1 MKIIKIMNKVVL
13 LILSFFITIVSF
25 SQKKTAIKGVILD
38 QENFLISYAS
48 VGIINKNIGTTSTDE
63 GSFYLMVTDKEMNDT
78 LQISSIGYD
87 TYKVRIKDFI
97 SQKSH
102 KVILKEKTIELSE
115 ISIVSTEYYVKNAL
129 KNLKNN
135 TIRKKHQLKI
145 LYRRWS
151 VEDNICRF
159 YIEHFMN
166 VIDRGPSSYISKYSI
181 QESRKS
187 SEYRF
192 IKNSQNRHAI
202 EYMEINN
209 PLRDGMFLN
218 DYEWK
223 KIENSSYDGED
234 VLVAEGSN
242 NGINTIKLYI
252 GYDSYKIYRLE
263 IIRSPPK
270 VGKYLNA
277 IYLYKKNKKGK
288 LYLSYHNREWGGS
301 AKTPKSVKRLH
312 ALKNKSI
319 KEFTPVAYR
328 HEVFVLEVEEDEKKF
343 ETYRA
348 IEKMDMTLYK
358 IPHNEDFWNSISLP
372 PETSFYKKNI
382 GELESLFNVP
392 IATQFKYSNR

>member
-1 MKIIKIMNKVVL
+1 
-13 LILSFFITIVSF
+13 
-25 SQKKTAIKGVILD
+25 
-38 QENFLISYAS
+38 
-48 VGIINKNIGTTSTDE
+48 
-63 GSFYLMVTDKEMNDT
+63 MVTDQEMNDT

-87 TYKVRIKDFI
+87 NYKVRIKDFI
-97 SQKSH
+97 SLKSH

-115 ISIVSTEYYVKNAL
+115 ISIVSTEYYVKKAL

-135 TIRKKHQLKI
+135 TVRKKHELKI

-192 IKNSQNRHAI
+192 IKNFQNRHAI

-234 VLVAEGSN
+234 VLIAEGSN
-242 NGINTIKLYI
+242 NGINSIKLYI

-277 IYLYKKNKKGK
+277 IYLYKKNNEGK

-301 AKTPKSVKRLH
+301 AKTPKSVKRHH

-328 HEVFVLEVEEDEKKF
+328 HEVFVLEIEEDEKKF
-343 ETYRA
+343 ETYKT
-348 IEKMDMTLYK
+348 IEKMDMTLYE
-358 IPHNEDFWNSISLP
+358 IPYNENFWNSISLP

-382 GELESLFNVP
+382 RELESLFNVP

>member
-1 MKIIKIMNKVVL
+1 MNKVVL

-25 SQKKTAIKGVILD
+25 SQKKTTVKGIILD

-115 ISIVSTEYYVKNAL
+115 ISLVSTEYYVKKAL

-135 TIRKKHQLKI
+135 TVRKKHELKI

-151 VEDNICRF
+151 VEDDICRF

-277 IYLYKKNKKGK
+277 IYLYKKNNEGK

-328 HEVFVLEVEEDEKKF
+328 HEVFVLEIEEDEKKF
-343 ETYRA
+343 ETYKT
-348 IEKMDMTLYK
+348 IEKMDMTLYE
-358 IPHNEDFWNSISLP
+358 IPYNENFWNSISLP

-382 GELESLFNVP
+382 RELESLFNVP

>member
-1 MKIIKIMNKVVL
+1 M
-13 LILSFFITIVSF
+13 
-25 SQKKTAIKGVILD
+25 
-38 QENFLISYAS
+38 
-48 VGIINKNIGTTSTDE
+48 NKNIGTTSTDE
-63 GSFYLMVTDKEMNDT
+63 GSFFLMVTDKEMNDT

-115 ISIVSTEYYVKNAL
+115 ISIVSTEYYVKKAL

-135 TIRKKHQLKI
+135 TVRKKHELKI

-151 VEDNICRF
+151 VEDDICRF

-277 IYLYKKNKKGK
+277 IYLYKKNNEGK

-328 HEVFVLEVEEDEKKF
+328 HEVFVLEIEEDEKKF
-343 ETYRA
+343 ETYKT
-348 IEKMDMTLYK
+348 IEKMDMTLYE
-358 IPHNEDFWNSISLP
+358 IPYNENFWNSISLP

-382 GELESLFNVP
+382 RELESLFNEP

>member
-1 MKIIKIMNKVVL
+1 M
-13 LILSFFITIVSF
+13 VSF
-25 SQKKTAIKGVILD
+25 SQKKTAVKGIILD

-63 GSFYLMVTDKEMNDT
+63 GSFYLMVTDQEMNDT

-115 ISIVSTEYYVKNAL
+115 ISLVSTEYYVKKAL

-135 TIRKKHQLKI
+135 TVRKKHELKI

-151 VEDNICRF
+151 VEDDICRF

-277 IYLYKKNKKGK
+277 IYLYKKNKEGK

-312 ALKNKSI
+312 ALKNKST

-343 ETYRA
+343 ETYKA
-348 IEKMDMTLYK
+348 IEKMDMTLYE
-358 IPHNEDFWNSISLP
+358 IPYNENFWNSISLP

-382 GELESLFNVP
+382 SELESLFNVP

>member
-1 MKIIKIMNKVVL
+1 MNKVVL

-25 SQKKTAIKGVILD
+25 SQKKTAVKGIILD

-48 VGIINKNIGTTSTDE
+48 VGIMNKNIGTTSTDE
-63 GSFYLMVTDKEMNDT
+63 GSFFLMVTDKEMNDT

-115 ISIVSTEYYVKNAL
+115 ISIVSTEYYVKKAL

-135 TIRKKHQLKI
+135 TVRKKHELKI

-151 VEDNICRF
+151 VEDDICRF

-277 IYLYKKNKKGK
+277 IYLYKKNNEGK

-328 HEVFVLEVEEDEKKF
+328 HEVFVLEIEEDEKKF
-343 ETYRA
+343 ETYKT
-348 IEKMDMTLYK
+348 IEKMDMTLYE
-358 IPHNEDFWNSISLP
+358 IPYNENFWNSISLP

-382 GELESLFNVP
+382 RELESLFNEP

>member
-1 MKIIKIMNKVVL
+1 MNKVVL

>member
-1 MKIIKIMNKVVL
+1 MNKVVL

-48 VGIINKNIGTTSTDE
+48 VGIIYKNIGTTSTDE